1 MYLCGPAA
9 VVFVLFLK
17 YPARS
22 VQICQSLFEK
32 GEIGPPLTSSKT
44 IRAAE
49 ALRERDL
56 PPGMSQVDWMLIA
69 TLREAENLFFTV
81 DPQASK
87 LAQMAGQVTTA
98 FAMESWAREV
108 LFYTHVE
115 SISCNF
121 FGETDAMRK
130 AEAAVAQGGCA
141 FLNINATPLDQLIHG
156 TPPDTPIQ
164 GFGNISTPI
173 NMADHW
179 IAVAERIEMKDGKIR
194 FPCFTWGKRVVI
206 EADQTTFNRC
216 LFYVVT
222 AY

>member
-1 MYLCGPAA
+1 MTTTDPVEAAFQAFLGSSSTGVWPKLTRKSLINQLQLRYENPYSVDQRDMYLCGPAA

-44 IRAAE
+44 IKAAE

-87 LAQMAGQVTTA
+87 LAQMAGQVTTQ
-98 FAMESWAREV
+98 ARADTGLDVGFCE
-108 LFYTHVE
+108 LT
-115 SISCNF
+115 SNF
-121 FGETDAMRK
+121 VGGLPAR
-130 AEAAVAQGGCA
+130 AVDH
-141 FLNINATPLDQLIHG
+141 PLKSRVK
-156 TPPDTPIQ
+156 
-164 GFGNISTPI
+164 GNVHALSPRRTSP
-173 NMADHW
+173 
-179 IAVAERIEMKDGKIR
+179 ER
-194 FPCFTWGKRVVI
+194 
-206 EADQTTFNRC
+206 
-216 LFYVVT
+216 
-222 AY
+222 